1 MAEVTRRAFLG
12 TGSTA
17 AATGLALA
25 AAPGLAAAAPAAAG
39 GASGTSGPAPT
50 PTPSGTF
57 VVHVRDARTG
67 DLSVMTGESEVLVH
81 DPALVAR
88 VVSAASER

>member
-25 AAPGLAAAAPAAAG
+25 AAPGLAAATPAAPGRA
-39 GASGTSGPAPT
+39 ARVDGPAPT
-50 PTPSGTF
+50 PPRGTY